1 MYQSKRVPGARAAC
15 ASWLIGEWWHSA
27 QGQQGND
34 AIVVDGNMNILRV
47 CPASAHPTALDL
59 VFVRRAARATT
70 TCTRGATTT
79 ISTFAPRLPS
89 HRSRPRF
96 LPQGG
101 PDDDTLTATGTVSLL
116 SGGDGAGDSCT
127 LDGVK
132 KTDSDGSTYSGCE

>member
-1 MYQSKRVPGARAAC
+1 
-15 ASWLIGEWWHSA
+15 
-27 QGQQGND
+27 
-34 AIVVDGNMNILRV
+34 MNILRV

-89 HRSRPRF
+89 HLSRPRF

-101 PDDDTLTATGTVSLL
+101 PDDDTLTATGTDLFIFD
-116 SGGDGAGDSCT
+116 GGPGTDTCTYNGDQVTDGAQIGNA
-127 LDGVK
+127 GA
-132 KTDSDGSTYSGCE
+132 GCE